1 MQLTQTLLQIVSSKC
16 QPKTFSG
23 ATFSK
28 LRFLFFRQTVTFVL
42 LSNCDFCQIV
52 TFVLSSNCDQMDA
65 AAGQTEA
72 QIGLEYDIIR
82 RQVRLN

>member
-1 MQLTQTLLQIVSSKC
+1 MPNQDFFESNFFQI
-16 QPKTFSG
+16 
-23 ATFSK
+23 AI
-28 LRFLFFRQTVTFVL
+28 FVL
-42 LSNCDFCQIV
+42 SSNCDFCSFVKLQLLFFRQIA

-82 RQVRLN
+82 RQVRLNYYK